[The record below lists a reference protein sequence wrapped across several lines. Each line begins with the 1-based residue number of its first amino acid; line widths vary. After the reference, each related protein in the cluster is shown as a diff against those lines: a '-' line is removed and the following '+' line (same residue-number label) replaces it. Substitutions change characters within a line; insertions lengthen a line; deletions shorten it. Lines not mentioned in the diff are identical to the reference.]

1 VTTLDGEVDA
11 GADRTA
17 NGAIEGATDTRL
29 GTVWSRARHLGI
41 LGPFLVLFLVLAVTS
56 RPFLSTTNLLNLFD
70 QQATILVVAAVS
82 TLVLIA
88 GGVDLSVGAV
98 YALSGLI
105 AAKLSGH
112 MDPYLAML
120 IAVLCGLV
128 IGAVNGLLVTV
139 ARINALIATL
149 AMSYA
154 VAGLATITAGG
165 TVLIVSDPRFLQLG
179 SADLGPI
186 KLTSIL
192 ALLVIAVSWILLSAG
207 RYGRSLYAVGG
218 NEAAARLAGIR
229 TWSVKLTAYAL
240 SGAAAALGGV
250 MIASRV
256 GSGQADA
263 GIQTSLVFT
272 VLAGIVIGGTSLLG
286 GEGAIWRTCIGI
298 LFLALIN
305 NGFVLLSLDSVYEQI
320 IEGLLIVLAVGSDSW
335 RRSRRS

>member
-1 VTTLDGEVDA
+1 
-11 GADRTA
+11 
-17 NGAIEGATDTRL
+17 
-29 GTVWSRARHLGI
+29 
-41 LGPFLVLFLVLAVTS
+41 
-56 RPFLSTTNLLNLFD
+56 
-70 QQATILVVAAVS
+70 
-82 TLVLIA
+82 
-88 GGVDLSVGAV
+88 
-98 YALSGLI
+98 
-105 AAKLSGH
+105 
-112 MDPYLAML
+112 
-120 IAVLCGLV
+120 
-128 IGAVNGLLVTV
+128 
-139 ARINALIATL
+139 
-149 AMSYA
+149 MSYA

-192 ALLVIAVSWILLSAG
+192 PLLVIAVSWILLSAG
-207 RYGRSLYAVGG
+207 RNGRSLYAVGG